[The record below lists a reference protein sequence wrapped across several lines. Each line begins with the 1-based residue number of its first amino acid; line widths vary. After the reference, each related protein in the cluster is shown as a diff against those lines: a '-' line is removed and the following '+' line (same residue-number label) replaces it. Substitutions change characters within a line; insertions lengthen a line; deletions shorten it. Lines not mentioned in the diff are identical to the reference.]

1 MKFFVLLLLIGAVTA
16 DMHSTEWDEHHEN
29 YEGSA
34 DLSCPEGQIYKE
46 CGTACPNVCGHE
58 PAMICMTVCVEGC
71 QCPDHLWM
79 DHDGTCV
86 EKENCSHDIE
96 IHDVTEDEAD
106 HDSTTNATADHQYVA
121 HDLSCQQYEGFDDEC
136 HRMQAWTC
144 HYAEW
149 RLNFYTVWLNI
160 IADHMAQ
167 YGVSVVDSVTCPTT
181 EVNCASDNMKVC
193 TECSVLQDCHI
204 CYCSDH
210 KYENIHELRNVWMAD
225 YNEWYRLI
233 HQWQQEA
240 SNVQQQH
247 QNVTSSN
254 PDGCY

>member
-34 DLSCPEGQIYKE
+34 
-46 CGTACPNVCGHE
+46 
-58 PAMICMTVCVEGC
+58 
-71 QCPDHLWM
+71 
-79 DHDGTCV
+79 
-86 EKENCSHDIE
+86 DIE